1 LEAFLNADELVNQLE
16 IPLIVAPMFLVSTP
30 AMTLAACSE
39 GLMGSFPAHSART
52 SEIFEKWLIET
63 IEGLERL
70 RGGASTNKIAPFAV
84 NLVVHPSNAR
94 MADDLE
100 KCIKYRVPVVL
111 TSKGAPT
118 DVISRIHDY
127 GGLVLHD
134 VASKRHAE
142 KALEAGVDGVVAVAG
157 GAGGHTGT
165 INPFALLNELRR
177 IHCGP
182 IALAGGMTTGR
193 DVLAAQVMGAEFA
206 YMGTRFIATIESAA
220 PEDHK
225 RMIVAS
231 NATDVFF
238 SASID
243 GAPANWLTKSLLAAG
258 VDLDVLRTTL
268 PGKIVTAADTR
279 KRWKDIWTAGH
290 GVGNIEDIPS
300 TAELCRQ
307 LKAEYRAAT
316 ADPVAA
322 NHTRAGKKA
331 TARANG
337 PLAAHGPFTI
347 EQTDGAL

>member
-1 LEAFLNADELVNQLE
+1 MNADELVNQLE

-39 GLMGSFPAHSART
+39 GVMGSFPAHTART
-52 SEIFEKWLIET
+52 SEIFEKWLIEA
-63 IEGLERL
+63 IEGLKRL
-70 RGGASTNKIAPFAV
+70 RGEVNENKIAPFAV

-142 KALEAGVDGVVAVAG
+142 KALEAGVDGVIAVAG

-165 INPFALLNELRR
+165 INPFALMNELRQ
-177 IHCGP
+177 IHSGP

-193 DVLAAQVMGAEFA
+193 DVLAAQVMGADFA
-206 YMGTRFIATIESAA
+206 YVGTRFIATIESAA
-220 PEDHK
+220 PEEHK

-231 NATDVFF
+231 NATDVFY
-238 SASID
+238 SASVD

-268 PGKIVTAADTR
+268 PGKIVTAAETR

-290 GVGNIEDIPS
+290 GVGNIEDVPPV
-300 TAELCRQ
+300 AKLCRQ
-307 LKAEYRAAT
+307 LKAEYRAACSR
-316 ADPVAA
+316 PVAGDLSQA
-322 NHTRAGKKA
+322 DKTSV
-331 TARANG
+331 ARANG
-337 PLAAHGPFTI
+337 
-347 EQTDGAL
+347 